1 MNIGKV
7 MKDTRESRNIPQK
20 AMAQELGITRTAL
33 WKIEAN
39 RCTPKKET
47 VSMFCHK
54 MQIPPAYLYMQAI
67 EIKDFDLI

>member
-7 MKDTRESRNIPQK
+7 MKSIRESRNIPQK
-20 AMAQELGITRTAL
+20 EMADSLGITRTAL

-39 RCTPKKET
+39 RCNPKRET

-54 MQIPPAYLYMQAI
+54 MSIPLAYLYMHALEEQ
-67 EIKDFDLI
+67 DFKLI